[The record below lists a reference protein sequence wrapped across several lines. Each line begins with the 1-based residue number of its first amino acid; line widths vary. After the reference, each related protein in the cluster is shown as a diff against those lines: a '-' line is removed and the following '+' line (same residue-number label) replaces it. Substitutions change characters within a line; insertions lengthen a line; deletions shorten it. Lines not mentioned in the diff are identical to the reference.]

1 LLCEIIFIRVDAV
14 FANLPL
20 LLCFLS
26 GSSARA
32 DTWTELLVT
41 IKAYLR
47 ITFILIAA
55 ADIAVA
61 AETCALVY
69 KNHIDIGDMRCVFAI
84 ALSCGKTHYLCS
96 CVPSVNSIVDKIMRR
111 TNLTINRIV
120 RTTRSRITIVLTCS
134 RLSSL

>member
-1 LLCEIIFIRVDAV
+1 V
-14 FANLPL
+14 FVSRLYSLTYPSS
-20 LLCFLS
+20 CCLS
-26 GSSARA
+26 GFSARA

-41 IKAYLR
+41 IRVYLR

-84 ALSCGKTHYLCS
+84 ASGCGETHYLCP
-96 CVPSVNSIVDKIMRR
+96 CMPSVNSIVDKIMRR

-120 RTTRSRITIVLTCS
+120 RNMRLRILIVLSCF